1 MGVKLFPIT
10 IEPLKGEITME
21 TKDEQH
27 EMKMEYKPL
36 DKKMNELSDDE
47 LEQVTGGGQC
57 DNIQERLIK
66 ALKGG

>member
-1 MGVKLFPIT
+1 MNDNGKKLN
-10 IEPLKGEITME
+10 EI
-21 TKDEQH
+21 KEQ
-27 EMKMEYKPL
+27 P
-36 DKKMNELSDDE
+36 DKKLKELSDDE

>member
-1 MGVKLFPIT
+1 MK
-10 IEPLKGEITME
+10 

-36 DKKMNELSDDE
+36 DKKVNELSDDE